1 VHALEASEAVKHACL
16 ILLVLGILWVLAP
29 LLPFLMAVAM
39 AVVFLALMVR
49 LLLPP

>member
-1 VHALEASEAVKHACL
+1 M
-16 ILLVLGILWVLAP
+16 VLSILWMLAP